1 MFRVR
6 HVLLALMV
14 LTVGCA
20 KPRPDKIVRRVRLE
34 GTHHLR
40 RVQILRGLET
50 RRTGWWPFA
59 EKHYY
64 DPAVLDRDV
73 RRIRMLY
80 AANGFFEAQVVGREV
95 KERPGGRAVDV
106 RLTIQEGRPTHVER
120 VDLEGL
126 DRVEPRLR
134 QELRRAVGIRAGQR
148 FDHDRYLR
156 AKRRLVQRL
165 VEAGYAYAKAEGRC
179 QVDRERRKA
188 RVELRVTPGPR
199 VRFGPTRIDGNG
211 DIPTDKLL
219 GLVTWREGERYD
231 PDEVARTRNRLFK
244 QRLFASVSIK
254 LPKQP
259 ATPAAVK
266 IKVVPTKMRE
276 LRLGVGFGLER
287 RRHEVRLSGRW
298 TLRNFLGGMRTL
310 ELRLLPAFVAMPT
323 IWDAERMGPAIK
335 SGVKLTQ
342 PDVLDTGVT
351 LYGST
356 GYELGIHEGYRF
368 HGPGVQVGAERPF
381 FRDHLNA
388 GLSWNFQ
395 FFDFF
400 DIVEEAFDI
409 GSTALGLGF
418 RDPYRLAWL
427 EQFVRLDLRDHM
439 LDPRAGLLTEVRL
452 EEGFPQLGGEFTY
465 FKAVPEVRGYIP
477 VFTKRLVLALRAQ
490 LGYLAPREGQESPVT
505 RRLAL
510 GGPTSHRGFT
520 FGRLSPQSVTADGT
534 RVPLGGNAS
543 LLGSADL
550 RLRVVQLAKFW
561 LSLVAFFDAGDV
573 VAAFEDLELANL
585 HLAAGGS
592 LMYQTPIGSIRVGVG
607 VRLNRLGGRV
617 VGPGGV
623 SEGLVNPDPGE
634 RIAFH
639 LTIGEAF

>member
-1 MFRVR
+1 MFPGRYLLL
-6 HVLLALMV
+6 VLLV
-14 LTVGCA
+14 LAAGCA

-34 GTHHLR
+34 GMRHLR

-50 RRTGWWPFA
+50 KRTGWWPFA
-59 EKHYY
+59 EKHFY

-73 RRIRMLY
+73 RRIKMLY
-80 AANGFFEAQVVGREV
+80 AANGFFEAEVVNREV

-106 RLTIQEGRPTHVER
+106 RLTIREGQPTHVER
-120 VDLEGL
+120 LDLEGL
-126 DRVEPRLR
+126 EGVGPGLREELR
-134 QELRRAVGIRAGQR
+134 QAVGIRVGQR
-148 FDHDRYLR
+148 FNHRRYLR
-156 AKRRLVQRL
+156 AKRRVVQRL
-165 VEAGYAYAKAEGRC
+165 VAAGYAYAKAEGQCRI
-179 QVDRERRKA
+179 DRERRKA
-188 RVELRVTPGPR
+188 RVELRVRPGPR
-199 VRFGPTRIDGNG
+199 VRFGSTEIDGNG

-219 GLVTWREGERYD
+219 RLVTWREGERFD

-244 QRLFASVSIK
+244 QRMFASVSIK
-254 LPKQP
+254 LPKEP
-259 ATPAAVK
+259 TSPAAVK
-266 IKVVPTKMRE
+266 IRVVPTKLRE

-298 TLRNFLGGMRTL
+298 TLRNFFGGLRTL
-310 ELRLLPAFVAMPT
+310 ELRLMPAFVAMPT
-323 IWDAERMGPAIK
+323 IWDSERMGPAVK
-335 SGVKLTQ
+335 SEVKLTQ
-342 PDVLDTGVT
+342 PDVFGSGVT
-351 LYGST
+351 VFGLT

-368 HGPGVQVGAERPF
+368 HGPRVQVGAERPF
-381 FRDHLNA
+381 FRDRLNT

-465 FKAVPEVRGYIP
+465 FKVVPEVRGYVP

-573 VAAFEDLELANL
+573 VPAFEDLDLKNL
-585 HLAAGGS
+585 HLTAGGS

-617 VGPGGV
+617 IGPGGAP
-623 SEGLVNPDPGE
+623 EGLVNPDPGE